1 MLWHALNPRLSVEL
15 HQTGIFE
22 GHSANW
28 ATVPRRSRPSSLIKV
43 REHLSQYSYLFD
55 VQIAQLVART
65 NKLYQRSD
73 EKKMFL
79 LAKWYEPTTFRRGS
93 SVASLASPVYGDAI
107 YQRQLFIMGQF
118 WPSEKELKFGPSESQ
133 ATTLTTKLLG
143 PWIVNSKLPRNHY
156 NKKTFFSLRS
166 DLEVALS

>member
-1 MLWHALNPRLSVEL
+1 MLRHALNPRLSVEL
-15 HQTGIFE
+15 HQTGTFE

-28 ATVPRRSRPSSLIKV
+28 ATVPRCSRPSSLIKF
-43 REHLSQYSYLFD
+43 REHPSQYSYLFD

-107 YQRQLFIMGQF
+107 NQRQLFIIGHF
-118 WPSEKELKFGPSESQ
+118 WPSGKELKSGPSESQ
-133 ATTLTTKLLG
+133 VTMLTTK
-143 PWIVNSKLPRNHY
+143 P
-156 NKKTFFSLRS
+156 
-166 DLEVALS
+166 LSPLIAG